1 MTQPAIP
8 AEAAD
13 WARGHVGRHASWALP
28 ADLSGTRTWRM
39 SSPQGLIDIRV
50 TRTDEDFGREIYA
63 HRNAIRCLGPSHGP
77 RLLASEPRLR
87 SLLTLQPRGWRV
99 DTADLQFLPRV
110 HEQAGRLLRVLH
122 DSVGHVR
129 EANTRAARATVLYI
143 ERIQTVADR
152 LTTVAPPEQGYA
164 VHRSAS
170 FVSRY
175 VRDLQPAF
183 CHGTFGPASWTWQN
197 QSQTLSFTEFGR
209 SEVMA
214 AVIDLAR
221 PARLWAEQP
230 NLRDWFFKG
239 YGRGLSVHE
248 SLVLRH
254 VSVLAAGEDLLY
266 AIHQRNKDGI
276 SSAAS
281 ALRHAIDQTGFTL
294 DDGSLRPVDAYERGW
309 W

>member
-8 AEAAD
+8 AKAAD
-13 WARGHVGRHASWALP
+13 WARGHVGRHAAWALP
-28 ADLSGTRTWRM
+28 ADLSGTRAWRM

-50 TRTDEDFGREIYA
+50 TRTDEDFGREVYA

-99 DTADLQFLPRV
+99 DTADLQFQPRV
-110 HEQAGRLLRVLH
+110 HEDAGRLLRILH
-122 DSVGHVR
+122 DSVSQVP
-129 EANTRAARATVLYI
+129 EANSRATRATVLYAQ
-143 ERIQTVADR
+143 RIQTVADH
-152 LTTVAPPEQGYA
+152 LATVAPPEQAFA

-170 FVSRY
+170 LVLRY
-175 VRDLQPAF
+175 VRDLRPAF

-221 PARLWAEQP
+221 PARAWAEQP
-230 NLRDWFFKG
+230 KLRDWFLKG
-239 YGRGLSVHE
+239 YGRPLSWQE

-254 VSVLAAGEDLLY
+254 WSVLAAGEDLHY
-266 AIHQRNKDGI
+266 AIHQRNKEGI
-276 SSAAS
+276 PPAAS
-281 ALRHAIDQTGFTL
+281 ALRRAIDHTGFTL
-294 DDGSLRPVDAYERGW
+294 DEDSLTPIDAVERGW
-309 W
+309 Q